1 MNPGLTLQ
9 EIARRL
15 GGEVAG
21 DPQLLVRGMATLEEA
36 GPGDLA
42 FLANKRYRSQLA
54 STRASAVILGPADR
68 ALTTLPC
75 VVVANPYAGYARV
88 VAMFHPPRKAK
99 PGVHPSAVIDPS
111 ATVAASAEVGP
122 LVHIAAGAVVGE
134 RAIIGASS
142 VVGEGAQVGD
152 ETQLVSRVTVY
163 EACVIGARCILH
175 AGAVVG
181 ADGFGMA
188 PDGGRWVKIPQ
199 VGRVV
204 VGDDVEIGANTA
216 IDRGALGDTVIG
228 EGVKIDNLVQ
238 VAHNVRIGA
247 HTVIAGCTAVAGS
260 AVIGRHCMIGGASR
274 ILGHI
279 TLVDGVTVTG
289 CSFVTRSVREA
300 GVYSSGVPAQPHRR
314 WMRTLASLRRLN
326 GAAGETDF
334 PGEDDGT
341 AGH

>member
-1 MNPGLTLQ
+1 M
-9 EIARRL
+9 
-15 GGEVAG
+15 AG
-21 DPQLLVRGMATLEEA
+21 DSQLLVRGMATLEEA

-42 FLANKRYRSQLA
+42 FLANKRYRGQLA
-54 STRASAVILGPADR
+54 RTRASAVIVSPADR

-88 VAMFHPPRKAK
+88 AAMFHPPRMAKA
-99 PGVHPSAVIDPS
+99 GVHPSAVIDPS
-111 ATVAASAEVGP
+111 ARVAASAEVGP
-122 LVHIAAGAVVGE
+122 LAHIGAGSVVGE
-134 RAIIGASS
+134 RAIIGAGS
-142 VVGEGAQVGD
+142 VVGEGTQVGD
-152 ETQLVSRVTVY
+152 DTQLVSRVTIY
-163 EACVIGARCILH
+163 DACVIGARCILH
-175 AGAVVG
+175 AGTVIG

-188 PDGGRWVKIPQ
+188 PDAGRWVKIPQ

-204 VGDDVEIGANTA
+204 IGDDVEVGANTA

-279 TLVDGVTVTG
+279 TLADGVTVTA

-314 WMRTLASLRRLN
+314 WMRTLASLRRLDRV
-326 GAAGETDF
+326 AGETDL

>member
-1 MNPGLTLQ
+1 M
-9 EIARRL
+9 
-15 GGEVAG
+15 AG
-21 DPQLLVRGMATLEEA
+21 DSQLLVRGMATLEEA

-42 FLANKRYRSQLA
+42 FLANKRYRGQLA
-54 STRASAVILGPADR
+54 RTRASAVIVSPADR

-88 VAMFHPPRKAK
+88 AAMFHPPRMAKA
-99 PGVHPSAVIDPS
+99 GVHPSAVIDPS
-111 ATVAASAEVGP
+111 ARVAASAEVGP
-122 LVHIAAGAVVGE
+122 LAHIGAGAVVGE
-134 RAIIGASS
+134 RAIIGAGS

-152 ETQLVSRVTVY
+152 DTQLVSRVTIY
-163 EACVIGARCILH
+163 DACVIGARCILH
-175 AGAVVG
+175 AGTVIG

-188 PDGGRWVKIPQ
+188 PDAGRWVKIPQ

-204 VGDDVEIGANTA
+204 IGDDVEIGANTA

-260 AVIGRHCMIGGASR
+260 AVIGGHCMIGGASR

-279 TLVDGVTVTG
+279 TLADGVTVTA

-314 WMRTLASLRRLN
+314 WMRTLASLRRLDSV
-326 GAAGETDF
+326 AGETDL